1 MGSAIIYRND
11 ELWTQ
16 FITIYKT
23 AYETKVNFHINLFMR
38 NLWKKKFQI
47 RTKTYK
53 LRDQVFKTKTI
64 FVISK

>member
-1 MGSAIIYRND
+1 MYIRMGSAIIYRND

-38 NLWKKKFQI
+38 NL
-47 RTKTYK
+47 
-53 LRDQVFKTKTI
+53 
-64 FVISK
+64 